1 MTENDTTEEDHSSV
15 SDPTDVKFVGP
26 ATAAI
31 IAEASF
37 DASAIPARA
46 VSCAMLTDAGVNPGV
61 AARLRREHS
70 LAWSFE
76 GSDGEDLADRSDQI
90 RGLRDEERE
99 WVAASSGDWENAEV
113 STSDDGDDE
122 EEWVAASTGDWG
134 DAGAATTDGSGDAR
148 QAEAAWRERS
158 KPDPVTDVPG
168 VDEADAGELAE
179 AGITSVRSLAV
190 ADPER
195 VADSLTL
202 DRDTVTEWRDGARE
216 LQ

>member
-1 MTENDTTEEDHSSV
+1 MTENDTTGEENTSV

-26 ATAAI
+26 ATATV
-31 IAEASF
+31 IAEAPF
-37 DASAIPARA
+37 DAAAIPARA
-46 VSCAMLTDAGVNPGV
+46 VSYAMLTEAGVNPGV

-76 GSDGEDLADRSDQI
+76 GGGKGDLADRSDQV
-90 RGLRDEERE
+90 RGLRDEERA

-113 STSDDGDDE
+113 STSDDEDDE

-134 DAGAATTDGSGDAR
+134 DVGAATADGSGDAQ

-168 VDEADAGELAE
+168 VDDAVAAELAE

-202 DRDTVTEWRDGARE
+202 DREVVTEWRDAARE
-216 LQ
+216 LR